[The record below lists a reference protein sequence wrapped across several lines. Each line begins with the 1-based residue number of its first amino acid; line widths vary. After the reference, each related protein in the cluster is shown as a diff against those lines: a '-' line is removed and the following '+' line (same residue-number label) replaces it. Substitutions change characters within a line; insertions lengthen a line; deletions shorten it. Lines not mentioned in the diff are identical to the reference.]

1 MLFMNFEIASAAKLL
16 LDALQFLPP
25 APLQLRIPEDRLQL

>member
-1 MLFMNFEIASAAKLL
+1 MLFMNFEIASAAKLP
-16 LDALQFLPP
+16 LDALRL

>member
-16 LDALQFLPP
+16 LDALQFLLL
-25 APLQLRIPEDRLQL
+25 ASFQLWIPEDRLQL